1 MTWNIWKKI
10 ISKFKSVNKKVSG
23 FHLLTSY
30 VNTTL
35 VHSLWLLWHLLTLLL
50 QSTPVDRDFL
60 SLRSSRVSKGPTKKT
75 LKVLK
80 AQVPLSRPCRSVAQ
94 QGQQQQQQLRSH
106 HDDEFQTG
114 SPNQD
119 FPRHLCQDPCILLNH
134 HGTHCNAPA
143 GNSNLPLCS
152 HIYSNISQDNMN
164 PCIKKMQYAV
174 RGPLVIRATEIEKV
188 RWLLYESFSSSSLHN
203 WYQKN
208 LRPTLLN
215 CRDRLSVQVQ
225 AQLLRFMELRCNL
238 AARH

>member
-1 MTWNIWKKI
+1 MTWNIWKKF

-60 SLRSSRVSKGPTKKT
+60 SQRSSRVSKGPTKKT

-94 QGQQQQQQLRSH
+94 QGQQQQRQQLRSH

-143 GNSNLPLCS
+143 GNSNLLHCS
-152 HIYSNISQDNMN
+152 HILQISLRRTWTPASKRCSMQFVDLWW
-164 PCIKKMQYAV
+164 PDIIKV
-174 RGPLVIRATEIEKV
+174 V
-188 RWLLYESFSSSSLHN
+188 
-203 WYQKN
+203 
-208 LRPTLLN
+208 
-215 CRDRLSVQVQ
+215 
-225 AQLLRFMELRCNL
+225 
-238 AARH
+238 